1 MCCFVSQQR
10 YGKRACLKFFDAFV
24 YVCSCFLLGSCF
36 LVCMVIVV
44 ISQSGKLEGNLE
56 ETRSLCLTL
65 TAGKAA

>member
-10 YGKRACLKFFDAFV
+10 YGKCACLKLFDAFV
-24 YVCSCFLLGSCF
+24 YVCSCFSLRSCF
-36 LVCMVIVV
+36 LVRMVIVV
-44 ISQSGKLEGNLE
+44 ISRSGKLEGNLE